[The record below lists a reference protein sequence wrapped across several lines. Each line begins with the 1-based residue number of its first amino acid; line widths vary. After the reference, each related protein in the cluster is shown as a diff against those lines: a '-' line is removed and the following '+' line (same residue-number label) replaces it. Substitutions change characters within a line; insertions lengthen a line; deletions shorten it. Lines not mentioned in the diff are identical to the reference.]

1 MRASVQEVAVAGRR
15 ERKKSELDARMYAAA
30 RNLFLRQGF
39 EVVAVEQIAEAAD
52 IAAATVFTH
61 VQSKHALLGEMT
73 SEVFDRPPTLI
84 RPNHGDFFVWPQLA
98 HTLTSKL
105 HALFAARILSGNA
118 THQESDRWQAK
129 RR

>member
-15 ERKKSELDARMYAAA
+15 ERKKSERDARMYAAA

-39 EVVAVEQIAEAAD
+39 EVAAVEQIAEAAD
-52 IAAATVFTH
+52 IAAATFFTH
-61 VQSKHALLGEMT
+61 FQSKHALLGEMT
-73 SEVFDRPPTLI
+73 SEVFDRLQALI
-84 RPNHGDFFVWPQLA
+84 RPNRGGFLVWPQLA

-105 HALFAARILSGNA
+105 HALFEARSLSGNA